1 MSQSP
6 PHKKTKQLEEDSK
19 QAAAEVNPFAAFD
32 FRFLLKTY
40 WGTHHSASNFFAASL
55 IVASPQVLCSL

>member
-19 QAAAEVNPFAAFD
+19 QSAAEVNPFAAFD

-40 WGTHHSASNFFAASL
+40 WGTHHSPSHLF
-55 IVASPQVLCSL
+55 